1 MRGSVR
7 RKNGSHRA
15 QRKRT
20 CKPQH
25 CCSIR
30 ACPEHARCQHG
41 SHSIRSTSSLV
52 APLSLHRRLLSPA
65 TASGRLCQ
73 RKSMVSPHFFCRHFD
88 FGNLEGGEGGEHSR
102 RAAGLLFLCF
112 MAEGFLRL
120 CRLRALIHPRTRA
133 PTQRPIH
140 TEAGVHHVV
149 LPASQRVAMPRDRDR
164 TEPAALRA
172 KIRTNDFTGQTS
184 GHAAGFV
191 QANFCALP
199 KVRRGILLV
208 VLRAGRCRQPVCPR
222 EKT

>member
-1 MRGSVR
+1 MGAIAHSGREPASHNTAAAYAHALSILDVSTVRTASV
-7 RKNGSHRA
+7 
-15 QRKRT
+15 QL
-20 CKPQH
+20 PV
-25 CCSIR
+25 
-30 ACPEHARCQHG
+30 
-41 SHSIRSTSSLV
+41 SSLPCLCT
-52 APLSLHRRLLSPA
+52 AASSLLRRPLRRDSLSEKINSTPPTFFA
-65 TASGRLCQ
+65 GRP
-73 RKSMVSPHFFCRHFD
+73 R
-88 FGNLEGGEGGEHSR
+88 EGAEEGGEHIR
-102 RAAGLLFLCF
+102 RTAVLLFLCF

-133 PTQRPIH
+133 PTQRLIH

>member
-1 MRGSVR
+1 MQEEG
-7 RKNGSHRA
+7 
-15 QRKRT
+15 
-20 CKPQH
+20 
-25 CCSIR
+25 
-30 ACPEHARCQHG
+30 
-41 SHSIRSTSSLV
+41 
-52 APLSLHRRLLSPA
+52 
-65 TASGRLCQ
+65 
-73 RKSMVSPHFFCRHFD
+73 
-88 FGNLEGGEGGEHSR
+88 GGEGEQLGVY
-102 RAAGLLFLCF
+102 LFLCF

-133 PTQRPIH
+133 PTQRLIH

-208 VLRAGRCRQPVCPR
+208 VLRAVIRPFVHLGAVILVKRVVVGRFRAGTKGAWERFQ
-222 EKT
+222 

>member
-1 MRGSVR
+1 MGAIAHSGREPASHNTAAAYAHALSMLDVSTVRTASVQLPVSSLPCLCTAASSLLRRPLGDSVR
-7 RKNGSHRA
+7 EN
-15 QRKRT
+15 QW
-20 CKPQH
+20 
-25 CCSIR
+25 
-30 ACPEHARCQHG
+30 
-41 SHSIRSTSSLV
+41 
-52 APLSLHRRLLSPA
+52 SPRIFFA
-65 TASGRLCQ
+65 GRP
-73 RKSMVSPHFFCRHFD
+73 RPR
-88 FGNLEGGEGGEHSR
+88 EGAEEGGEHIR
-102 RAAGLLFLCF
+102 RTAVLLFLCF

-120 CRLRALIHPRTRA
+120 CRLRALTHPRTRA

-199 KVRRGILLV
+199 KVRRAILLV

>member
-1 MRGSVR
+1 MSARFAQHPFNFQSR
-7 RKNGSHRA
+7 RSPVSA
-15 QRKRT
+15 
-20 CKPQH
+20 P
-25 CCSIR
+25 
-30 ACPEHARCQHG
+30 PP
-41 SHSIRSTSSLV
+41 
-52 APLSLHRRLLSPA
+52 PLSCRPLLGQTLSEKIWPP
-65 TASGRLCQ
+65 
-73 RKSMVSPHFFCRHFD
+73 PHFSVQ
-88 FGNLEGGEGGEHSR
+88 EEGEGGGKW